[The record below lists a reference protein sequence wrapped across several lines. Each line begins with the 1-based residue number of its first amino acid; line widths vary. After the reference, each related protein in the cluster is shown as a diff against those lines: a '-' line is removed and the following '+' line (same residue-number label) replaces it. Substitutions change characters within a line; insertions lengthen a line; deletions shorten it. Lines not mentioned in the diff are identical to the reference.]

1 MLQRQVA
8 PCESQPKI
16 KLPTENNLNRSFG
29 TILQTLHQKF
39 VTSTPAVIKA
49 PENLLLHLLQDPAC
63 LLRLNGAV
71 HQTNLSFFAL
81 TGAKTVCLVSIL
93 DLVHIEDRI
102 PLQDSITAMVA
113 NSRESRFQRFDCQT
127 AFMQNDKVKYVS
139 CEWKLSVDVAAGVIL
154 IVLRY
159 RNYQILISIVNTV
172 Q

>member
-16 KLPTENNLNRSFG
+16 KLSTENNLNRSFG
-29 TILQTLHQKF
+29 TILQTLHEKY
-39 VTSTPAVIKA
+39 VTSAPAPAVIKA
-49 PENLLLHLLQDPAC
+49 PENFLLHLLQDPAC
-63 LLRLNGAV
+63 ILRLNGAI

-93 DLVHIEDRI
+93 DLVHTEDRI
-102 PLQDSITAMVA
+102 PLQDSITTLVA

-127 AFMQNDKVKYVS
+127 AFLQNDKIKHVP

-154 IVLRY
+154 IVLR
-159 RNYQILISIVNTV
+159 LETTMF
-172 Q
+172 